1 MKERLARL
9 TGPVLA
15 AAAVAAVFAPA
26 LLRAAAISA
35 DLSVVKTRTTPAPT
49 HPGAVIG
56 YDIAVT
62 NNGIDAATN
71 VVVTDVVPAN
81 TTFDEGGIVTA
92 PGWNCTLPPVGGTGT
107 MTCTIASFASGASA
121 DFYLEA
127 DVDNGKLVPTTISN
141 TATVSSDTPDPDTSN
156 NSSTVV
162 TDVAIIPTPAVPTL
176 AGAALAGLAAAV
188 AFAGLLL
195 LRR

>member
-9 TGPVLA
+9 ARPVLVV
-15 AAAVAAVFAPA
+15 AAVAAVFSSA

-35 DLSVVKTRTTPAPT
+35 DLSVVKTRTTPAPA
-49 HPGAVIG
+49 HPGDVIG

-127 DVDNGKLVPTTISN
+127 DVDVGSKVVEVDN
-141 TATVSSDTPDPDTSN
+141 TAAVSSDTPDPDTTN
-156 NSSTVV
+156 NSSTV
-162 TDVAIIPTPAVPTL
+162 PTEVNAPVVPAVPTL
-176 AGAALAGLAAAV
+176 TGAALAGLAAAV